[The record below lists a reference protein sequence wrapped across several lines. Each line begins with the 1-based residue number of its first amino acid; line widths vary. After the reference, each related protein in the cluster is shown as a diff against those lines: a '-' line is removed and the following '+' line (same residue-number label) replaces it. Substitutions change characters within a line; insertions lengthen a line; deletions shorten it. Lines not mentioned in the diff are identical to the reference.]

1 MLSPFS
7 DLIYP
12 EIDTKVKQSHI
23 FMISFI
29 PKRETALVCNS
40 RIIKRR
46 SSFQCQAFLQSMTCT
61 LSTSV
66 YEFSVGPDLYKKTT

>member
-12 EIDTKVKQSHI
+12 EIDTKVKRSHI

-29 PKRETALVCNS
+29 PKRETALVRNS
-40 RIIKRR
+40 RMIKRR
-46 SSFQCQAFLQSMTCT
+46 SSFQCQAFLQSMTFT
-61 LSTSV
+61 LSTQR
-66 YEFSVGPDLYKKTT
+66 L